1 MYEKLLLFNGNNGY
15 VNAPQCYVIRTLPV
29 FLCSLFEGF
38 FDVFKRVVAFSD
50 GVFPSAFLGV
60 EPQNIII
67 VMQIRLLF

>member
-1 MYEKLLLFNGNNGY
+1 MFMWTRLSVTLY
-15 VNAPQCYVIRTLPV
+15 VLPV

-38 FDVFKRVVAFSD
+38 FVVFKRAVAFSD